1 MKTQLV
7 EPFLCLLSGS
17 SLVCS
22 LSTSGWRLVR
32 DEWELFRSR
41 ECLEPSPKLCVLD
54 RPGQCP
60 LLPWFLTWLQS
71 ALKWYRIAAWVTGIL
86 LILLTVEIV
95 AKYGFGSEVEM
106 FGEQG
111 AFALVP
117 DGTVQAFN
125 LSQAVLIAH
134 GWFYVVYLFT
144 CFRVWSILRWPFW
157 RFLWLASGGLVPLLS
172 FVIEHFATKTVSAI
186 IADVQGAA

>member
-1 MKTQLV
+1 MTTDN
-7 EPFLCLLSGS
+7 P
-17 SLVCS
+17 
-22 LSTSGWRLVR
+22 
-32 DEWELFRSR
+32 
-41 ECLEPSPKLCVLD
+41 PSPTVVPD
-54 RPGQCP
+54 R
-60 LLPWFLTWLQS
+60 LQS
-71 ALKWYRIAAWVTGIL
+71 ALKWYRIAAWITGIL

-111 AFALVP
+111 VFALVP

-186 IADVQGAA
+186 IADVRGAA

>member
-1 MKTQLV
+1 MTTDN
-7 EPFLCLLSGS
+7 S
-17 SLVCS
+17 
-22 LSTSGWRLVR
+22 
-32 DEWELFRSR
+32 
-41 ECLEPSPKLCVLD
+41 PSPTVVPD
-54 RPGQCP
+54 R
-60 LLPWFLTWLQS
+60 LQS
-71 ALKWYRIAAWVTGIL
+71 ALKWYRIAAWITGIL

-111 AFALVP
+111 VFALVH

-186 IADVQGAA
+186 IADVRGAA

>member
-1 MKTQLV
+1 MTTDNL
-7 EPFLCLLSGS
+7 
-17 SLVCS
+17 
-22 LSTSGWRLVR
+22 
-32 DEWELFRSR
+32 
-41 ECLEPSPKLCVLD
+41 PSPTVVPD
-54 RPGQCP
+54 R
-60 LLPWFLTWLQS
+60 LQS
-71 ALKWYRIAAWVTGIL
+71 ALKWYRLAAWITGIL

-111 AFALVP
+111 VFALVP

-186 IADVQGAA
+186 IADVRGAA